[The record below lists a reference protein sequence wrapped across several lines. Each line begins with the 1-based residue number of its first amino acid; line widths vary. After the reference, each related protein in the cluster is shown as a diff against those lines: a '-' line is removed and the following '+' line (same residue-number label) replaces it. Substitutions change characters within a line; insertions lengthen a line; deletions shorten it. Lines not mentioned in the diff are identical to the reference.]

1 MDTGPNH
8 LKWFEKI
15 GVVVATGLG
24 LGFLPGAPGTFGSLL
39 GLPIAWGLSQAGWI
53 ALLVGTLAVT
63 LIGIWAAGVAE
74 RRYGEHDCQ
83 KIVIDETAGQ
93 MISLLAVP
101 CTPVHLLLAFGFFR
115 LFDSLKPFPAGWV
128 DEHVTGG
135 LGVVLDDVVAGIQAG
150 AATALLV
157 HTGLVELA
165 LRTIVGR

>member
-1 MDTGPNH
+1 MHQKASNCM
-8 LKWFEKI
+8 KKI
-15 GVVVATGLG
+15 GLVLATGLG

-39 GLPIAWGLSQAGWI
+39 ALPIAWALAWAGGWL
-53 ALLVGTLAVT
+53 ALLAGALAVT

-74 RRYGEHDCQ
+74 RHYGEHDCQ

-93 MISLLAVP
+93 LIAVLAVP
-101 CTPVHLLLAFGFFR
+101 TTIVHLLLAFGFFR

-128 DEHVTGG
+128 DEHVKGG

-157 HTGLVELA
+157 HTGLVEAVSARIL
-165 LRTIVGR
+165 GR